1 MSPVSGPG
9 GRPAVIGLAAGALV
23 FLSACASG
31 GPAPAAHGGNPAST
45 ALTPRQAL
53 RAAEADADNLTSV
66 VDTFSLRARGAL
78 PQTTTGT
85 TRYQLEPTLMAS
97 ADIRMDV
104 PGLNSRARSIT
115 TNDAIYINVGLTGGG
130 FPSTSGRPGKPWI
143 KINLTGVK
151 VAAGVLAGL
160 AQQTQ
165 AGLGATISVHLRI
178 SQLATNVHVAG
189 TQTIGGVLTT
199 EYAGSYRADKI
210 LKALTA
216 SDRTKVE
223 LDPLMKLT
231 GAGPVYFREWIDGR
245 HHLRKIV
252 EFSTAHGTT
261 TTSTDYFTAFNQPVH
276 VTLPPA
282 SQVMAFGI

>member
-9 GRPAVIGLAAGALV
+9 GRPAAIGLAAAALV
-23 FLSACASG
+23 FLSACASS

-66 VDTFSLRARGAL
+66 VDTFSLRARGAS

-97 ADIRMDV
+97 ADIRMDM

-115 TNDAIYINVGLTGGG
+115 TDDAIYINVGLTGGG

-151 VAAGVLAGL
+151 AAAGALAGL
-160 AQQTQ
+160 AAATDS
-165 AGLGATISVHLRI
+165 GLGSTISVHLRI
-178 SQLATNVHVAG
+178 SQLATDVHVAG
-189 TQTIGGVLTT
+189 TQMLGGVPTT
-199 EYAGSYRADKI
+199 EYAGSYRADEV
-210 LKALTA
+210 LQALSA
-216 SDRTKVE
+216 RERKKVE
-223 LDPLMKLT
+223 LDPLLKLT
-231 GAGPVYFREWIDGR
+231 GTGPVYFREWIDGQ
-245 HHLRKIV
+245 HHLRKLV
-252 EFSTAHGTT
+252 EVSTADGTT

-282 SQVMAFGI
+282 SQVMTFGF